1 MVCRVA
7 YWAAWSALG
16 PGERA
21 GPKPGRKTA
30 ALRALRGRPV
40 LLLAGPEESLEKG
53 GRGGSE
59 DLISGA

>member
-1 MVCRVA
+1 MAWSVA

-40 LLLAGPEESLEKG
+40 LLLAGPEESKEKG
-53 GRGGSE
+53 GGV
-59 DLISGA
+59 GAMH